1 MTGYASLPE
10 LARGSFSAA
19 FTLIALAAAVSIM
32 LRLCGKKEWKAA
44 LLAPFA
50 AAALIVWYA
59 SVSLN
64 IASAKGEELH
74 GLASV
79 LGSLPWLA
87 ALGILIALAVGAAL
101 LLRYAAASSSARAGE
116 YGVLEGLD
124 SLDCGVCF
132 CREDGGIIVM
142 NHAMEELCYELFDH
156 IPTNGRALKKLLYD
170 REDDDALIRLSDGRI
185 VTANTEEQDGRSV
198 RCIIAREVSEE
209 YRLNESVESADAELE
224 KLSAALKETG
234 REAVSFV
241 TASRELSLREGAFG
255 RLSDALSL
263 SSEAADDDDEEKKA
277 SARAALVEALG
288 MFEASASGDEA
299 FAELMGDAAGRLGL
313 SFEVKG
319 SLPRSGELK
328 KAALDAAAGYV
339 TAALK
344 YAPEADHYMEI
355 REGTWVYEIVL
366 STRAKLPREA
376 VRGMGLDAIAEEAG
390 GSLAVSDGNGTELF
404 LRFRLN
410 RTTK

>member
-1 MTGYASLPE
+1 MTGYVSLPE
-10 LARGSFSAA
+10 LARGAFAAA
-19 FTLIALAAAVSIM
+19 FTLIVLAAAAAVM

-44 LLAPFA
+44 LIAPFA
-50 AAALIVWYA
+50 ALSAVVWYA

-64 IASAKGEELH
+64 IAYAKGEELR
-74 GLASV
+74 GLAML

-87 ALGILIALAVGAAL
+87 VLGILIALAVGAAL

-116 YGVLEGLD
+116 YAVLEGLD
-124 SLDCGVCF
+124 SMDCGVCF
-132 CREDGGIIVM
+132 CREDGSVIVM

-156 IPTNGRALKKLLYD
+156 IPTNGRVLKKLLYD

-185 VTANTEEQDGRSV
+185 VTANTEEPDDKSV
-198 RCIIAREVSEE
+198 RCMIAREVSEE

-224 KLSAALKETG
+224 KLSAALRETG

-241 TASRELSLREGAFG
+241 TASRGLALREKAFDS
-255 RLSDALSL
+255 LSDALAL
-263 SSEAADDDDEEKKA
+263 CAEAADSDDEEKKT
-277 SARAALVEALG
+277 SARAALTNALG
-288 MFEASASGDEA
+288 MFDARASGDDA
-299 FAELMGDAAGRLGL
+299 FAELMGEAAGRLGL

-366 STRAKLPREA
+366 STRARLPQEA
-376 VRGMGLDAIAEEAG
+376 VRGMGLDRIAEEAG
-390 GSLAVSDGNGTELF
+390 GNLAVSDENGTELF

-410 RTTK
+410 RTSR